1 MSTLQLEETRIRAGI
16 WHGVILGA
24 EGEPEIYVRH
34 LDKAVDNVTLEN
46 SELGWA
52 VQIPI
57 PVESIAD
64 GVQTFAIFDKS
75 DDDRI
80 GEFTLIAGEA
90 LGNDIRVE
98 VELLRAELDML
109 KRAFRR
115 HCVET
120 SLS

>member
-1 MSTLQLEETRIRAGI
+1 MTTLQLEETRIRAGV
-16 WHGVILGA
+16 WHGVILGSDA
-24 EGEPEIYVRH
+24 QPDIDVRH
-34 LDKAVDNVTLEN
+34 LDKPIENVSLES
-46 SELGWA
+46 SEFGWA

-57 PVESIAD
+57 PVECIAD

-75 DDDRI
+75 DGDRI

-90 LGNDIRVE
+90 LGDDIRAE

-120 SLS
+120 G

>member
-1 MSTLQLEETRIRAGI
+1 MSTLQLEETRIRAGV
-16 WHGVILGA
+16 WHGVILGSDT
-24 EGEPEIYVRH
+24 EPKIDVRH
-34 LDKAVDNVTLEN
+34 LDKAVENVTLEQG
-46 SELGWA
+46 ELGWA

-64 GVQTFAIFDKS
+64 GVQTFAIFDNS
-75 DDDRI
+75 DGARI

-90 LGNDIRVE
+90 LGDDIRAE

-120 SLS
+120 T